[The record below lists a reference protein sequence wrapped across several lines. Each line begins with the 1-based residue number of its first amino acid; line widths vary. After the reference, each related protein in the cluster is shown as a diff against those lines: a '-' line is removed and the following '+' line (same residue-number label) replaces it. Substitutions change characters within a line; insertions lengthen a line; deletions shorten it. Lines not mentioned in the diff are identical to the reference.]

1 MLKLL
6 KMENS
11 ALSLE
16 KKSFVDIELLQ
27 ADEPPLMAAS
37 MQRRQWQRQRWAD
50 DSPPK
55 EHAIA
60 SNPIERVVT
69 THGG

>member
-27 ADEPPLMAAS
+27 ADEPPLMGAS
-37 MQRRQWQRQRWAD
+37 TQRQQWQRQRWAD
-50 DSPPK
+50 DSPQK
-55 EHAIA
+55 ERAVA
-60 SNPIERVVT
+60 SDIERVVM

>member
-16 KKSFVDIELLQ
+16 KKSFVDIELLDGGVD
-27 ADEPPLMAAS
+27 ATTTVAAAALG
-37 MQRRQWQRQRWAD
+37 R
-50 DSPPK
+50 
-55 EHAIA
+55 
-60 SNPIERVVT
+60 
-69 THGG
+69 